1 MPDVVVVVGGGV
13 GGLCAAIRLR
23 GAGHDVMIL
32 ERRDHLGGKLD
43 ERVVDGFTFG
53 TGPSLLTW
61 PEAFDDTLASV
72 GARLADE
79 VDLVRLDPQCRYH
92 FADGTGFDAH
102 DDVAATVAS
111 VEAMAPGSG
120 ARLLAFLARGEA
132 AWATTQRTFLAG
144 PMGSP
149 LALARRLRSP
159 RDVARIEPS
168 RTLSGAA
175 HRAFDHDPRLR
186 QWVERYATY
195 SGSDP
200 RRAPAA
206 LACIAALEATSGAW
220 YVRGGLG
227 RLADALARVAARAG
241 VHVRTASEVEA
252 IEAGPERVT
261 GVRLATGE
269 RLGADVVVAN
279 VDAEHLYADLLD
291 DRRALARV
299 RRAERSSSGVVVLAA
314 VEGRTPGL
322 AHHNVWFSGDYEREF
337 DQLFRIPAPLEDP
350 TVYVCCSAV
359 TDPGQ
364 APEGCENWFVLVN
377 APSGTAVDW
386 RAVAPAYAD
395 HVLGVLDRRDP
406 SLGLAGRV
414 RFTQVITPTDLERR
428 YRAPGGS
435 IYGTSSNGRRA
446 TFWRPGNRGAR
457 RGLYLVGGSS
467 HPGGGLPLVAAGAR
481 IVADLVRAD
490 RP

>member
-1 MPDVVVVVGGGV
+1 MAEVVVVGGGV

-23 GAGHDVMIL
+23 GAGHDVTVL

-61 PEAFDDTLASV
+61 PEVFDDTLASV

-79 VDLVRLDPQCRYH
+79 MDLVRLDPQCRYR

-102 DDVAATVAS
+102 DEVATTVAS
-111 VEAMAPGSG
+111 VDAMAPGSG
-120 ARLLAFLARGEA
+120 ARLLAFLERGEA
-132 AWATTQRTFLAG
+132 AWTTTQRTFLAG

-149 LALARRLRSP
+149 VALARRVRSP
-159 RDVARIEPS
+159 RDLARIEPA
-168 RTLSGAA
+168 RTLAGAA
-175 HRAFDHDPRLR
+175 RRAFGDPRLQR
-186 QWVERYATY
+186 WVERYATY

-206 LACIAALEATSGAW
+206 LACIAALEASSGAW

-227 RLADALARVAARAG
+227 RLADALARVAGRAG
-241 VHVRTASEVEA
+241 VQLRTAADVDE
-252 IEAGPERVT
+252 IEAGSERVT
-261 GVRLATGE
+261 GIRLATGE
-269 RLGADVVVAN
+269 RLRADVVVAN

-299 RRAERSSSGVVVLAA
+299 RRVERSSSGVVVLAG

-322 AHHNVWFSGDYEREF
+322 AHHNVWFSDDSEREF
-337 DQLFRIPAPLEDP
+337 DQLFGTPAPLDDP
-350 TVYVCCSAV
+350 TIYVCCSAV

-377 APSGTAVDW
+377 APSGSAVDW
-386 RAVAPAYAD
+386 RALGPGYAD
-395 HVLGVLDRRDP
+395 HVLAVLDRRDP
-406 SLGLAGRV
+406 SLGLAGRI
-414 RFTQVITPTDLERR
+414 RFTQVTTPTDLARR

-446 TFWRPGNRGAR
+446 TFWRPGNRGPR

-481 IVADLVRAD
+481 IVADLVRTD